1 MRFLY
6 AAIAAI
12 AWIILTANAIESI
25 SLEMRLLMLAIIVAG
40 ALAGGD

>member
-6 AAIAAI
+6 AVIAAI
-12 AWIILTANAIESI
+12 TWMLLTVSAIESV
-25 SLEMRLLMLAIIVAG
+25 SLEMRLLMLAIIIAG

>member
-6 AAIAAI
+6 AACAAI
-12 AWIILTANAIESI
+12 TWMIFTANAVESI
-25 SLEMRLLMLAIIVAG
+25 SLEMKLLMLAIIIAG

>member
-6 AAIAAI
+6 AAGAAI
-12 AWIILTANAIESI
+12 TWMLLTASAIESV
-25 SLEMRLLMLAIIVAG
+25 SLEMRWLMVAIVVAG

>member
-6 AAIAAI
+6 AAGAAI
-12 AWIILTANAIESI
+12 TWMLLTANVIESI
-25 SLEMRLLMLAIIVAG
+25 SLEMRLLMLAIIIAG

>member
-12 AWIILTANAIESI
+12 AWMIFTANAVESI
-25 SLEMRLLMLAIIVAG
+25 SLEMKLLMLAIVVAG

>member
-12 AWIILTANAIESI
+12 SWIVLTANAIDSI

-40 ALAGGD
+40 AMAGGD

>member
-12 AWIILTANAIESI
+12 TWIVLTAGAIESV